1 MKPQNHQR
9 RKITMPNQLT
19 RVIDA
24 IKQDPH
30 GETAR
35 QVSHWL
41 AVNVMG
47 CKIDEIIY
55 REHSFSESFKKVY
68 VLPDGTVLFSFKP
81 LTDANHTRML
91 VFTQRLYPNPSGQG
105 YYLLSETPYTQFPLN
120 AYDPDT
126 THDACQV
133 LRKCHAEGT
142 LTDDILKG
150 F

>member
-1 MKPQNHQR
+1 MTNE
-9 RKITMPNQLT
+9 LT
-19 RVIDA
+19 RVLDA

-30 GETAR
+30 GEVAR
-35 QVSHWL
+35 LVAHWL
-41 AVNVMG
+41 AVEVMG
-47 CKIDEIIY
+47 WKYVDNERHPEKNHYIAQGLQGIKTGEWARVMFQDEWQ
-55 REHSFSESFKKVY
+55 
-68 VLPDGTVLFSFKP
+68 P

-142 LTDDILKG
+142 LTDDTLKG

>member
-1 MKPQNHQR
+1 MTNE
-9 RKITMPNQLT
+9 LT

-24 IKQDPH
+24 IKADPH
-30 GETAR
+30 GEVAR
-35 QVSHWL
+35 NVCHWF

-47 CKIDEIIY
+47 WDWYNCGYEKHYGVKVPFSDSTCPIDFEF
-55 REHSFSESFKKVY
+55 RCEVNKWQ
-68 VLPDGTVLFSFKP
+68 P